1 MNRIYDS
8 PGAPGPSHL
17 GTWVGYHE
25 PPASDKRAVGRT
37 ARAWV
42 GYHETPGAGSS
53 PIPCSLFPIPCGLRR
68 ITLPERTMVLSGT
81 EEEGAGAKE
90 RRTKGKENSGTPLPP
105 HPKTPPLEGWLS
117 RQVQQNKQLDRH
129 TPCTNQ

>member
-105 HPKTPPLEGWLS
+105 PPKTPLPGGGPS
-117 RQVQQNKQLDRH
+117 I
-129 TPCTNQ
+129 